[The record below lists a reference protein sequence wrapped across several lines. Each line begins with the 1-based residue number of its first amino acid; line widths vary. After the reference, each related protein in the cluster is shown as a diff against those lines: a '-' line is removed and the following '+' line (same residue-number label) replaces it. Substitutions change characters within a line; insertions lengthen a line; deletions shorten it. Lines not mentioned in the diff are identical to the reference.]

1 MTDDT
6 SWLTGTE
13 RGVGRCQIAAGEARS
28 AIIRR
33 RYDAEI
39 EDVWDACT
47 DPARLGRWLSAP
59 SGDFRIGGRYSLEG
73 SARGEILRCEP
84 PRLLRVTWAYWDRPA
99 DEVELRLFAGD
110 DDQTILE
117 IEHASI
123 FDVIL
128 NDPIKGLWGVGS
140 GWEMPLDYLGAFLRG
155 ELPAAS
161 AGSARQESATDR
173 ERATMRGEAW
183 AAAVAAADA
192 ADQG

>member
-1 MTDDT
+1 MTDDAN
-6 SWLTGTE
+6 WLTGTE
-13 RGVGRCQIAAGEARS
+13 REVGRCRIAAGEARS

-33 RYDAEI
+33 RYDATL

-59 SGDFRIGGRYSLEG
+59 SGDFRVGGHYSLAG

-99 DEVELRLFAGD
+99 DEVELRLFDGED
-110 DDQTILE
+110 GHTILE

-128 NDPIKGLWGVGS
+128 NDPVQGLWGVGP

-155 ELPAAS
+155 VFP
-161 AGSARQESATDR
+161 AGSVAAGREESATDR
-173 ERATMRGEAW
+173 ERASRRGDEW
-183 AAAVAAADA
+183 AAVVAADA
-192 ADQG
+192 ARNT

>member
-6 SWLTGTE
+6 NWLTETE
-13 RGVGRCQIAAGEARS
+13 REVGRCQIAAGEARS

-33 RYDAEI
+33 RYDAAI

-59 SGDFRIGGRYSLEG
+59 SGDFRVGGRYSLEG

-99 DEVELRLFAGD
+99 DEVELRLFPGEGAA
-110 DDQTILE
+110 TILE

-128 NDPIKGLWGVGS
+128 NDPIKGLWGIGS
-140 GWEMPLDYLGAFLRG
+140 GWEMRLDYLDLFLRG
-155 ELPAAS
+155 EIREEGAAS
-161 AGSARQESATDR
+161 HREESATDR
-173 ERATMRGEAW
+173 ERAEWRGAAW
-183 AAAVAAADA
+183 AAVAP
-192 ADQG
+192 GRGGS

>member
-1 MTDDT
+1 MTDDA
-6 SWLTGTE
+6 SWLTGIE
-13 RGVGRCQIAAGEARS
+13 RKVGRCRIAAGEARA

-33 RYDAEI
+33 RYDAAI

-59 SGDFRIGGRYSLEG
+59 SGDFRVGGQYSLAG

-84 PRLLRVTWAYWDRPA
+84 PHLLRVTWAYWDRPA
-99 DEVELRLFAGD
+99 DEVELRLFPGED
-110 DDQTILE
+110 EQTILE

-155 ELPAAS
+155 KLPAGAL
-161 AGSARQESATDR
+161 AAQREESAVDK
-173 ERATMRGEAW
+173 ERASRRGEEW
-183 AAAVAAADA
+183 TAAVAAADA
-192 ADQG
+192 PRDA